1 MYAKDKIL
9 YPLVYRNDYMYDL
22 SSFMQTAR
30 PPRRM
35 CSRYVTLSYL
45 FRPSFLYGKYYFF
58 KNKFTNIE
66 NNFSCI

>member
-30 PPRRM
+30 PPRRI

-45 FRPSFLYGKYYFF
+45 FRPSFL
-58 KNKFTNIE
+58 
-66 NNFSCI
+66 